1 MRRDQKI
8 ALVGLAV
15 AVLAMLGGLV
25 SLRMEVESRFRG
37 DLFDVPARIYG
48 RPLQLRRGMDVK
60 GAGVVERLRRIGY
73 REATEGSAESGE
85 FASGPRRLVFVPH
98 AAPAARIESAI
109 VLRLDRRGRIRDIL
123 TDDRR
128 PVSAVELE
136 PELIGEL
143 YGSRHERRRLVTVDD
158 VPEHLVTAILAVE
171 DQRFYEH
178 WGLDV
183 LRIGGALFANLR
195 AGRIVQGGSTITQQL
210 VKNLYLSPERTVAR
224 KAREALMALLLELG
238 HSKREILEA
247 YLNEVYL
254 GQHGSVSI
262 HGFGEATRHYF
273 GKDIADI
280 SLAESALLAGM
291 IRAPGRYSPF
301 QKPEVARERRDSV
314 LGILREQG
322 YLDAERAAEAAAEP
336 IQLRA
341 PERDERVAPHF
352 GAWLRADLAEELGE
366 HVLLSYGIDVH
377 STLDPQLQRV
387 AQRAVARGLERL
399 ERDHPELGGEG
410 EPLEG
415 ALLALDP
422 ANGDVLALVGGRDFG
437 RSQFNRATQSR
448 RQPGSVFKPVV
459 ALAAVS
465 RNDDGSVPMT
475 LATRVDDEP
484 LVVDTPDGPWSPA
497 NFDGEFRG
505 QVTLREAIERSLNVP
520 MARVG
525 LDVGP
530 ERIVAT
536 ARRLGIQSRL
546 APVPSLAL
554 GPFELSLLEITRA
567 YAVFA
572 SGGELP
578 AIRNYTSVSDAHD
591 EVLSEVAVEVE
602 RVFEAEEVYLVTSAL
617 EGVIDRGTGRAV
629 RGYGV
634 EGPVAGKTGT
644 TNDFRDAW
652 FVGYTPSLVVG
663 VWVGFDDARSL
674 GVPAS
679 VAALPIFA
687 EFVRRGT
694 GGELAEPFYRPKGV
708 RSVSIHRPTGK
719 RAGFGCRGERE
730 VFLRGTA
737 PTERCA
743 TSLFE
748 AATNPFRFLFKRHPF
763 GRKRD
768 RAEPEPPMPPAQ
780 RRGTAAS
787 PESGPAPGWEGGVW
801 VDPDHRR
808 PDE

>member
-1 MRRDQKI
+1 
-8 ALVGLAV
+8 
-15 AVLAMLGGLV
+15 
-25 SLRMEVESRFRG
+25 
-37 DLFDVPARIYG
+37 
-48 RPLQLRRGMDVK
+48 MDVR

-73 REATEGSAESGE
+73 REATGGSAGSGE

-98 AAPAARIESAI
+98 AAGARGESAI

-128 PVSAVELE
+128 PVSSVELE

-143 YGSRHERRRLVTVDD
+143 YGSRHERRRLVTIAD
-158 VPEHLVTAILAVE
+158 VPEHLVTAILTVE

-183 LRIGGALFANLR
+183 LRIGGALVANLR
-195 AGRIVQGGSTITQQL
+195 AGRIVQGGSTISQQL

-247 YLNEVYL
+247 YMNEVYL

-262 HGFGEATRHYF
+262 HGFGEASRHYF
-273 GKDIADI
+273 GKDIAEI
-280 SLAESALLAGM
+280 SLAESALLAGI

-301 QKPEVARERRDSV
+301 QKPEAARERRNGV
-314 LGILREQG
+314 LGILHEQG
-322 YLDAERAAEAAAEP
+322 YLDTEQAAKAAAEP
-336 IQLRA
+336 LQLRA
-341 PERDERVAPHF
+341 PERDERMAPHF
-352 GAWLRADLAEELGE
+352 GAWLRADLADEVGE
-366 HVLLSYGIDVH
+366 HALLSYGIEVH

-399 ERDHPELGGEG
+399 ERNHPKLGGEG
-410 EPLEG
+410 EPLEA

-437 RSQFNRATQSR
+437 RSQFNRATQAR
-448 RQPGSVFKPVV
+448 RQPGSVFKPIV

-465 RNDDGSVPMT
+465 QERRRLGADHAGGPCRRRAARRRHT
-475 LATRVDDEP
+475 GRP
-484 LVVDTPDGPWSPA
+484 LVTRELRRGPSTVRSR
-497 NFDGEFRG
+497 FC
-505 QVTLREAIERSLNVP
+505 EAIERSHQRADRP
-520 MARVG
+520 PGPRRSDRSGSSRPHGAWASRAARPRAEPGARRVRAVATRDHPG
-525 LDVGP
+525 LHRARLGTGICQRSAHTCVGP
-530 ERIVAT
+530 RH
-536 ARRLGIQSRL
+536 RR
-546 APVPSLAL
+546 
-554 GPFELSLLEITRA
+554 
-567 YAVFA
+567 
-572 SGGELP
+572 
-578 AIRNYTSVSDAHD
+578 HD
-591 EVLSEVAVEVE
+591 TTLSEVPVEVE

-629 RGYGV
+629 RGYGFRRDRSR
-634 EGPVAGKTGT
+634 ERPGT

-730 VFLRGTA
+730 VFLLGTA

-743 TSLFE
+743 KTLFE

-763 GRKRD
+763 GRKRN
-768 RAEPEPPMPPAQ
+768 RAEPEPPDPPTQ
-780 RRGTAAS
+780 RRGSAAS
-787 PESGPAPGWEGGVW
+787 PEAGPEPGWEGGVW
-801 VDPDHRR
+801 VDPDRR
-808 PDE
+808 EE